1 MEMESASSR
10 CRGCSFLPKEL
21 QEKILAWMPFECI
34 CTCRRV
40 CSQWNAIFA
49 SSEFIS
55 TQWAESPANQSPL
68 LVLIPVK
75 ARDHCVA
82 YCFYTQT
89 WKKCTSSLFFR
100 QEEPVINHITC
111 EGSAKG
117 LFLVRS
123 EQMVDSKPISA
134 TLAVCNP
141 LTGRFF
147 YLPTMWSIRLVM
159 ATGIVEGEE
168 KTHKVIVV
176 RKSSRRNKEPIV
188 EIYDFLKKSW
198 KIVGRLP
205 RNVKEVYPHNIVFS
219 EGCFYCITKGTAEQT
234 QVMGFSIRDG
244 SFYFVSLPNVPG
256 AEILPYLIACGSR
269 ILAAGIID
277 SNIITEQNVIIW
289 ELEKVN
295 VTLGLNSPSAS
306 FSLSWKE
313 MTSMPPSMW
322 QDLWKIIP
330 PAWPKITGVGDY
342 VCFTVRNKLIAYSV
356 SKMSWTWLPQCPFD
370 GNFASV

>member
-1 MEMESASSR
+1 MEMERVSGPL
-10 CRGCSFLPKEL
+10 GCSFLPKEL

-40 CSQWNAIFA
+40 CSQWNAIFS
-49 SSEFIS
+49 SSEFVS

-68 LVLIPVK
+68 
-75 ARDHCVA
+75 
-82 YCFYTQT
+82 
-89 WKKCTSSLFFR
+89 
-100 QEEPVINHITC
+100 QEEPEPVINRITC

-123 EQMVDSKPISA
+123 MADSKPIST

-141 LTGRFF
+141 LSGRFF

-159 ATGIVEGEE
+159 ASGVVEGEE
-168 KTHKVIVV
+168 NTHKVIVV

-188 EIYDFLKKSW
+188 EIYDLLQKSW

-205 RNVKEVYPHNIVFS
+205 RNVKEVYPHDIAFS
-219 EGCFYCITKGTAEQT
+219 EGFFYCITKGTAQQT

-256 AEILPYLIACGSR
+256 VEILPYLIACGSR
-269 ILAAGIID
+269 ILVAWIIC

-289 ELEKVN
+289 ELEKVS

-306 FSLSWKE
+306 SSLSWKE
-313 MTSMPPSMW
+313 ITSMPPSMW

-342 VCFTVRNKLIAYSV
+342 VCFTVRNKVIAYSL

-370 GNFASV
+370 GNFGSVSALQLRPDMLNFCMND